1 MTTFITA
8 KEEKLVQACL
18 QKDRQAQKQLYEQ
31 YVRAMYHLAIRMV
44 PDAGTAEDIVQ
55 ESFIKVFQYL
65 QHYKGEATLGAW
77 IKRITINTCLSHL
90 RKNDRLVFKG
100 ETYEQVPTDEQSV
113 RPSQKSQ
120 LPKIHAAIKE
130 LPSGSRTVLTLH
142 LLEGYQ
148 HKEIAEILG
157 ITVSTSKTQYRRGRL
172 LLQKILKE
180 KYKL

>member
-18 QKDRQAQKQLYEQ
+18 RKDRQAQKQLYEQ
-31 YVRAMYHLAIRMV
+31 YVRAMYHLTIRMV
-44 PDAGTAEDIVQ
+44 PDASTAEDIVQ

-65 QHYKGEATLGAW
+65 QHYKGDATLGAW

-100 ETYEQVPTDEQSV
+100 DSYEHMSVEQNQIRPTG
-113 RPSQKSQ
+113 KSQ
-120 LPKIHAAIKE
+120 LPKIHAAIKD

-172 LLQKILKE
+172 LLQKLLKE